1 MVRYAFYII
10 KDAVFTG
17 YSNISKV
24 ASSRYNIHGTIIA
37 SPCRIFNLLLTAL
50 AKLFWFLKNL
60 SCNESHFSIHFF
72 FCISVYWFGIE
83 SLNAMF

>member
-24 ASSRYNIHGTIIA
+24 ASSRYNIHRTIIA

-50 AKLFWFLKNL
+50 QP
-60 SCNESHFSIHFF
+60 SC
-72 FCISVYWFGIE
+72 FG
-83 SLNAMF
+83 F

>member
-17 YSNISKV
+17 YNNISNKV

-50 AKLFWFLKNL
+50 RP
-60 SCNESHFSIHFF
+60 SC
-72 FCISVYWFGIE
+72 FG
-83 SLNAMF
+83 F